1 MNLTGSHE
9 KRRLEREFAAAR
21 SGDGTGSTSPR
32 VPDGKR
38 PFLRDRTSGAS
49 PARTAVE
56 TAAPVP
62 AASTPLSSSYGQSVS
77 APVPVCE
84 PTPKESEKR
93 PVPAPVVSPAP
104 ATAHDAPATKKKKG
118 KKNGPSEV
126 SLRLPTPRGNEDWD
140 L

>member
-1 MNLTGSHE
+1 
-9 KRRLEREFAAAR
+9 
-21 SGDGTGSTSPR
+21 
-32 VPDGKR
+32 V
-38 PFLRDRTSGAS
+38 SGAL
-49 PARTAVE
+49 
-56 TAAPVP
+56 
-62 AASTPLSSSYGQSVS
+62 STVLEKPKESLIS